1 MKIRL
6 PKTEKK
12 VIVDEKRRTVTT
24 LLLGTNEN
32 PALKFVGVA
41 KCSPEDTFDVEIGAK
56 ISYRRARRAMLVA
69 IRNEVRAEIKKG
81 EEYAKIHQD
90 IYNNLTKS
98 IEELKQSIYD
108 IIE

>member
-32 PALKFVGVA
+32 PSLKFVGVA

-56 ISYRRARRAMLVA
+56 ISYRRARRQMLVQ
-69 IRNEVRAEIKKG
+69 IRNEIRAEIKKG
-81 EEYAKIHQD
+81 EEYAKFHRDLCED
-90 IYNNLTKS
+90 ITKA

-108 IIE
+108 IVE

>member
-1 MKIRL
+1 MKIRF
-6 PKTEKK
+6 PKTDKK
-12 VIVDEKRRTVTT
+12 VIIDEKRRTVTT
-24 LLLGTNEN
+24 LLIGVDN
-32 PALKFVGVA
+32 PSLKFVGVA
-41 KCSPEDTFDVEIGAK
+41 KCSPLDTFDVEIGAK

-90 IYNNLTKS
+90 IYNDLTKS

-108 IIE
+108 IVE

>member
-6 PKTEKK
+6 PKTDKK
-12 VIVDEKRRTVTT
+12 VIIDEKRRTVTT
-24 LLLGTNEN
+24 LLIGVDN

-69 IRNEVRAEIKKG
+69 IRNGVRAEIKKG
-81 EEYAKIHQD
+81 KEYAKIYQD
-90 IYNNLTKS
+90 IYNDLTKS

-108 IIE
+108 ITD

>member
-41 KCSPEDTFDVEIGAK
+41 KCSPEDTFDVEIGAY
-56 ISYRRARRAMLVA
+56 SRPLTQ
-69 IRNEVRAEIKKG
+69 AEKVKLG
-81 EEYAKIHQD
+81 
-90 IYNNLTKS
+90 LT
-98 IEELKQSIYD
+98 
-108 IIE
+108 

>member
-1 MKIRL
+1 MKIRF
-6 PKTEKK
+6 PKTDKK
-12 VIVDEKRRTVTT
+12 VIIDEKRRTVTT
-24 LLLGTNEN
+24 LLIGVDN
-32 PALKFVGVA
+32 PSLKFVGVA

-90 IYNNLTKS
+90 IYNDLTKS

-108 IIE
+108 IVE

>member
-12 VIVDEKRRTVTT
+12 VIVDEKRKTVTT
-24 LLLGTNEN
+24 LLLGTEN
-32 PALKFVGVA
+32 KAIKFVGVA

-81 EEYAKIHQD
+81 EEYAKAHQD
-90 IYNNLTKS
+90 IYDDLTKS
-98 IEELKQSIYD
+98 IEELRQSVYD
-108 IIE
+108 IVE

>member
-32 PALKFVGVA
+32 PSLKFVGVA
-41 KCSPEDTFDVEIGAK
+41 KCSPEDTFDIEIGAK

-69 IRNEVRAEIKKG
+69 IRNEIRAEVKKG
-81 EEYAKIHQD
+81 QKYAEIHQELVD
-90 IYNNLTKS
+90 DLSKA

-108 IIE
+108 IVE

>member
-32 PALKFVGVA
+32 P
-41 KCSPEDTFDVEIGAK
+41 
-56 ISYRRARRAMLVA
+56 
-69 IRNEVRAEIKKG
+69 
-81 EEYAKIHQD
+81 
-90 IYNNLTKS
+90 
-98 IEELKQSIYD
+98 
-108 IIE
+108 

>member
-6 PKTEKK
+6 PKTDKK
-12 VIVDEKRRTVTT
+12 VIIDEKRRTVTT
-24 LLLGTNEN
+24 LLIGVDN
-32 PALKFVGVA
+32 PSLKFVGVA

-81 EEYAKIHQD
+81 EEYTKIHQD
-90 IYNNLTKS
+90 IYNDLTKS

-108 IIE
+108 IVE

>member
-32 PALKFVGVA
+32 PALKFIGVA

-56 ISYRRARRAMLVA
+56 ISYRRARRQMLVQ
-69 IRNEVRAEIKKG
+69 IRNEIRAEIKKG
-81 EEYAKIHQD
+81 EEYAKFHRDLCED
-90 IYNNLTKS
+90 ITKA

-108 IIE
+108 IVE

>member
-69 IRNEVRAEIKKG
+69 IRNEVRVEIKRG
-81 EEYAKIHQD
+81 EKYTKTHQD
-90 IYNNLTKS
+90 IYNDLTKL

-108 IIE
+108 IIA

>member
-6 PKTEKK
+6 PKTDKK
-12 VIVDEKRRTVTT
+12 VIIDEKRRTVTT
-24 LLLGTNEN
+24 LLIGVDN

-90 IYNNLTKS
+90 IYNDLTKS

-108 IIE
+108 IVE

>member
-24 LLLGTNEN
+24 LLLGTDEN
-32 PALKFVGVA
+32 SLLKFVGVA
-41 KCSPEDTFDVEIGAK
+41 KCSPEDTFDAKIGAK
-56 ISYRRARRAMLVA
+56 ISYKRARRAMLVT

-81 EEYAKIHQD
+81 KEYAKIYQD
-90 IYNNLTKS
+90 IYNDLTKS

>member
-41 KCSPEDTFDVEIGAK
+41 KCSPEDTFDIEIGAK

-69 IRNEVRAEIKKG
+69 IRNGVRAEIKKG

-90 IYNNLTKS
+90 IYNDLTKS

-108 IIE
+108 IVE

>member
-24 LLLGTNEN
+24 LLLGANEN
-32 PALKFVGVA
+32 PSLKFVGVA

-56 ISYRRARRAMLVA
+56 ISYKRARRAMLVE
-69 IRNEVRAEIKKG
+69 IRNEIRAEVKKG
-81 EEYAKIHQD
+81 QKYAEIHQELVD
-90 IYNNLTKS
+90 DLTKS

-108 IIE
+108 IVG

>member
-6 PKTEKK
+6 PKTDKK
-12 VIVDEKRRTVTT
+12 VIIDEKRRTVTT
-24 LLLGTNEN
+24 LLIGVDN
-32 PALKFVGVA
+32 PSLKFVGVA

-90 IYNNLTKS
+90 IYNDLTKS

-108 IIE
+108 IVE